1 MIVFET
7 QFKIPLQWSFS
18 RVKIF
23 QECQRKYF
31 FQHVVPFLPKDLLD
45 PALRRN
51 VLFLRRLTNR
61 HLLLGNIIHQTISEI
76 LDTLNGLEIQSLN
89 FWVNKAWM
97 NFQNRVLFSRKE
109 KYWIESPRHPDYT
122 ILFEDV
128 YQLPLHDEIL
138 RHMYLKLKKAL
149 RNFLHSPVLNNLKQN
164 HKIILLEKE
173 KLDTFQLQQ
182 FPVWVKLDLLFR
194 DQNNL
199 HTLVD

>member
-31 FQHVVPFLPKDLLD
+31 FQHVVPFLPEDLLD

-51 VLFLRRLTNR
+51 ILFLRRLTNR

-97 NFQNRVLFSRKE
+97 NFQNRVLFS
-109 KYWIESPRHPDYT
+109 
-122 ILFEDV
+122 
-128 YQLPLHDEIL
+128 
-138 RHMYLKLKKAL
+138 
-149 RNFLHSPVLNNLKQN
+149 
-164 HKIILLEKE
+164 
-173 KLDTFQLQQ
+173 
-182 FPVWVKLDLLFR
+182 
-194 DQNNL
+194 
-199 HTLVD
+199 